1 MFDHFQGFKK
11 ICDSRSVTQQEFI
24 KDNISCY
31 PIFEKILGYQYE
43 INQSISAIYNEK
55 HTLKNCDNPGIIQ
68 QMLMK
73 SSVFNLC
80 AYNIEY
86 LSQAMTSLEHNN
98 LHVFADI
105 IRPVYESIP
114 KMFYMLHH
122 PEEIELV
129 IAKELFKPW
138 SSRKKYDCFMS
149 NISISKAELITMFVQ
164 ENSQTLSKFDNRVI
178 EELLK
183 GRDDKFSNAWY
194 RKQVY
199 SDKFLKLQDY
209 EYGILSAS
217 THANIFRSHDYEKYD
232 KKQNK
237 IFMIMLRDL
246 SFFNLYIQFNACH
259 EALDK
264 IQEKMDTCKFI
275 INVQQEL
282 KSHIQVT
289 HLYPTHS
296 EYKQKLILYPL

>member
-1 MFDHFQGFKK
+1 MFDHCQGFKK
-11 ICDSRSVTQQEFI
+11 ICDSRSVTQQQFI

-55 HTLKNCDNPGIIQ
+55 HTVQNCDSSDIIQ

-80 AYNIEY
+80 TYNIEY
-86 LSQAMTSLEHNN
+86 LSQAMTSLEYNN
-98 LHVFADI
+98 LHVFANI

-138 SSRKKYDCFMS
+138 SLRKKYDCFMS
-149 NISISKAELITMFVQ
+149 NTFICKAKLIKMFIQ
-164 ENSQTLSKFDNRVI
+164 ENNQTLSKFDKHVI

-199 SDKFLKLQDY
+199 SAKFLKLQDY
-209 EYGILSAS
+209 EYGVLSAG
-217 THANIFRSHDYEKYD
+217 THANIFRSRDYEKYD
-232 KKQNK
+232 KRQNK
-237 IFMIMLRDL
+237 IFATMLLDL

-259 EALDK
+259 EALDE

-282 KSHIQVT
+282 KSHIQIT
-289 HLYPTHS
+289 YFYPTHS
-296 EYKQKLILYPL
+296 EYKQKLILYPV